1 MSEKI
6 SKKSIKPFAEMIKVK
21 NEDIRRIIDD
31 CSDLKQRFLKEINAV
46 KLIKDGDLNAII
58 HLIDNADKYDFGHLV
73 DKMDEDNKVFRKP
86 LSDIIEV
93 LDIPEEIEGKEFLLG
108 LLRIILLQT
117 TFSKEWEAD
126 KKNQ

>member
-6 SKKSIKPFAEMIKVK
+6 SKKSIKHFAEMIKVK

>member
-6 SKKSIKPFAEMIKVK
+6 SKKSLKPFAEMIKVR